1 MQAPRIDGLRVT
13 DLTGA
18 GPCGNVYAAHD
29 ESDVK
34 LAVKVFH
41 GMAINRA
48 LLQKTTAR
56 LEAAGWP
63 SGVMQ
68 VVSADLESRPALI
81 VMPWMADP
89 AEDGH
94 GVPRTLQ
101 NRLADFPGERSW
113 PMVLDLARALAVF
126 HNVQVAH
133 GNLKPSNVFFDDEEK
148 LSIADW
154 SLGNMPGVTHADYSD
169 AYLYQSPEQ
178 LRDPDGYLDEK
189 GYRWDVFAFGVL
201 AYRLITGAF
210 PRCNETFLQVA
221 PPPGDIRRDSAI
233 HADLHKIARKLE
245 ADANVTWPDEAA
257 NPVEAGYREWIVR
270 CLALD
275 AAQRPATL
283 AEVVRGFERVEEQV
297 ATETHRDQLLDQR
310 RRADHRAWRALFAMG
325 TAAALALVL
334 GGLWQISLALLRK
347 EKAAHTEDVRELKA
361 KTDSAVTAR
370 DQAVKGESEA
380 KQTLEHERDVAL
392 ARLEASRAIGDHLF
406 EWAMEKGHRSLPPL
420 DGRELRLLR
429 LERYFDDFLKRTADV
444 TSLDD
449 ERARVKLELAE
460 VSLAAGDANA
470 AQTRLG
476 DALEAWK
483 NRPTDAAWKLRIG
496 TDRLL
501 LALLRQAK
509 DDPGTAAAFVEA
521 RQILGSVPQGEVDAD
536 RLQQLMAVLDFHEAQ
551 LLAQGGKGDAKA
563 LEQLMRATQTLNRL
577 VDQRPDVAVLRSELA
592 SCYLSSATI
601 LDGMGSL
608 GDAREVRNLAAAEL
622 IKLLK
627 EKPGDPKLRLE
638 LAGCYGA
645 MAEAAVLS
653 GDVASA
659 DSLSKQATGLLEA
672 LLREQPDNTEAL
684 SRLGAQRWIRAG
696 LLRDSGKTDEAMN
709 MVDDG
714 IRMLEGARA
723 SDAANGTV
731 AYRLA
736 LLWWQKGRMVGAAGK
751 TDDELFLITKARD
764 ALNGLMERTEY
775 GLIRG
780 DQLKK
785 SVAYLLGDLGHA
797 QQLAGKND
805 EAKKTFAQAVIAWET
820 LVKAQPRSE
829 EAEEALSWCRQRLKE
844 MP

>member
-1 MQAPRIDGLRVT
+1 MQAPRIEGLRVT

-29 ESDVK
+29 EAGVK

-41 GMAINRA
+41 GMAINRS
-48 LLQKTTAR
+48 LLQKTTAK

-63 SGVMQ
+63 AGVMQ
-68 VVSADLESRPALI
+68 VVSADFESRPALL

-89 AEDGH
+89 AEGGH
-94 GVPRTLQ
+94 GVPRALQ
-101 NRLADFPGERSW
+101 NRLADYPGDRSW
-113 PMVLDLARALAVF
+113 PVVLEMARALAAF
-126 HNVQVAH
+126 HNLQVAH

-148 LSIADW
+148 LAIGDW
-154 SLGNMPGVTHADYSD
+154 ALGNMPGVTHADYSD
-169 AYLYQSPEQ
+169 AYLYQPPEQ
-178 LRDPDGYLDEK
+178 LREPEGYFDEK
-189 GYRWDVFAFGVL
+189 GYKWDIFAFGVL
-201 AYRLITGAF
+201 SFRLLTGMF

-221 PPPGDIRRDSAI
+221 PPPGEIRRDASI
-233 HADLHKIARKLE
+233 HADLHKIAKKLE
-245 ADANVTWPDEAA
+245 AQPDMAWPDEAA
-257 NPVEAGYREWIVR
+257 NPVEAGYREWITR

-275 AAQRPATL
+275 PADRPATM
-283 AEVVRGFERVEEQV
+283 AEVVRGFERVEELV
-297 ATETHRDQLLDQR
+297 AAETQRDQLLDQR
-310 RRADHRAWRALFAMG
+310 RRSDHGKWRAVFAMI
-325 TAAALALVL
+325 AAMAVALVL
-334 GGLWQISLALLRK
+334 GMLWQIYFGLLRN
-347 EKAAHTEDVRELKA
+347 EKTARAEDVRELKTRA
-361 KTDSAVTAR
+361 DAAIQAR
-370 DQAVKGESEA
+370 DLAVKGEAEA
-380 KQTLEHERDVAL
+380 KRALDYEKDVAL
-392 ARLEASRAIGDHLF
+392 SRIEASRAIGDHLF

-429 LERYFDDFLKRTADV
+429 LERYFDDFLRRTADIP
-444 TSLDD
+444 SLDD

-460 VSLAAGDANA
+460 VSLAAGDAKA

-483 NRPTDAAWKLRIG
+483 NRPTDAAWKMRIG

-501 LALLRQAK
+501 LALLRQSK
-509 DDPGTAAAFVEA
+509 EDPATAGAFVEA
-521 RQILGSVPQGEVDAD
+521 RQSLTAVPQGEVDAD
-536 RLQQLMAVLDFHEAQ
+536 RLQQLIAVLDFHEAQ
-551 LLAQGGKGDAKA
+551 LLAQKGQDAKA

-592 SCYLSSATI
+592 NCYLSSSTI

-627 EKPGDPKLRLE
+627 VKPGDPTLRLE

-659 DSLSKQATGLLEA
+659 EALSNQATGLLEA
-672 LLREQPDNTEAL
+672 LLREQPDNSEAL

-696 LLRDSGKTDEAMN
+696 LLRDRGKTEEAMKL
-709 MVDDG
+709 VDDG

-723 SDAANGTV
+723 SDANNGTV

-736 LLWWQKGRMVGAAGK
+736 LLWWQKGRMVGGAGQ
-751 TDDELFLITKARD
+751 TDQELVLIMKARD
-764 ALNGLMERTEY
+764 ALAALMERSEY
-775 GLIRG
+775 GLVRG

-797 QQLAGKND
+797 QQLVGKND
-805 EAKKTFAQAVIAWET
+805 DAKKTFAQAVAAWEA